1 MLMSLEP
8 VKSAVIVPIIDDKEI
23 LLIKRSKNLKN
34 HPGEIAFPGGIIEND
49 EDPVKTAIREIY
61 EELSIRKEYI
71 LILGILEGVF
81 ISKTN
86 FQIIPV
92 VSKLER
98 KALEE
103 VKINKDEVEDII
115 IYSIDELV
123 KLKRVIIPGFWY
135 IFASSKGVIWG
146 ATAKII
152 NDFLKSPYNK
162 NSKIWS
168 FYLMSPGFLILGKI
182 KNKK

>member
-1 MLMSLEP
+1 LIKLQKSTLMSLKP

-34 HPGEIAFPGGIIEND
+34 HPGEIAFPGGVIEND
-49 EDPVKTAIREIY
+49 EDPIKTAIREIY
-61 EELSIRKEYI
+61 EEISIRREHLTI
-71 LILGILEGVF
+71 IGILEGVF

-103 VKINKDEVEDII
+103 IKINKDEVEDII
-115 IYSIDELV
+115 IYSIEELL
-123 KLKRVIIPGFWY
+123 KLRRVIVPGFWY

-146 ATAKII
+146 ATARII

-162 NSKIWS
+162 NS
-168 FYLMSPGFLILGKI
+168 
-182 KNKK
+182 N